1 MKIRKILASVVLL
14 ALVLPGSGLAQQM
27 GEPPPVEPEDLKQ
40 MHPLDQIYYE
50 KERKQ
55 EYIEQLERNRRMRE
69 MESWDNQR
77 RLVKRQLLDVKCTWK
92 FSEDKSVTKVFK
104 KRTAPTCEAAIKEL
118 SQDLNRPL
126 SADCSCQNVSPV
138 AEVP

>member
-1 MKIRKILASVVLL
+1 MRIRQILALVFLL
-14 ALVLPGSGLAQQM
+14 ALILPASGLAQQT
-27 GEPPPVEPEDLKQ
+27 GGPPPVEPEDLQ
-40 MHPLDQIYYE
+40 HMNPLDQIYYE
-50 KERKQ
+50 KERKL

-69 MESWDNQR
+69 METWDNQR
-77 RLVKRQLLDVKCTWK
+77 RLVKRQLFDVKCTWK
-92 FSEDKSVTKVFK
+92 LSEGKSVTKVFK

-126 SADCSCQNVSPV
+126 SADCGCENVSPV